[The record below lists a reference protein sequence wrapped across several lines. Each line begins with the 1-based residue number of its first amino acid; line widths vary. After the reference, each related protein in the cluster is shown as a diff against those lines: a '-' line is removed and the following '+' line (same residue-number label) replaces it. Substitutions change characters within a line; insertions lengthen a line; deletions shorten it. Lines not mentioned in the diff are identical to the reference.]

1 MFVCA
6 VCLAC
11 ALQFFVLSRSCLCN
25 LILHVMRAAVST
37 VKNMQIA
44 DKRAATGKLASS
56 GQLLVLLDS
65 TTEIEVELCVVLV
78 VKEVVDSVGLVLGT
92 VNGIELVW
100 RKNL

>member
-65 TTEIEVELCVVLV
+65 TIEVELCVVLV